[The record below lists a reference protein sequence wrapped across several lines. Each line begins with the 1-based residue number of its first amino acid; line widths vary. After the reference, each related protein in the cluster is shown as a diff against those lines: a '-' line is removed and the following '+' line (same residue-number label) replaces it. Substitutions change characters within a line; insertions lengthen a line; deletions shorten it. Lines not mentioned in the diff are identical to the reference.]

1 MKKKRIGLIFSV
13 LVLGGACMGLTACG
27 GEFVGRNDNSTG
39 VVSKGAVS
47 GEAVSPQ
54 AVSGSGVSGDRK
66 RSKMYAKTPENLT
79 VSFKIMEKTEQG
91 YRARVKISPEEDGL
105 WDWELYLEL
114 EDEITEI
121 TGAEIVSHE
130 GNRYI
135 IRGTEG
141 NRDIKIYED
150 GYFDVSVSCQDQIH
164 EPEVCYLTR
173 QEDYMGKQDYEC
185 KTTNVERTG
194 DSVKGRLVLAN
205 LSEKKAG
212 KWLLHLET
220 YGMKINSLEGA
231 RIVWEE
237 EDEEGSEHY
246 YDICGED
253 SRQDLGAGERMEIAF
268 TAEAQ
273 KEKAGVGKEF
283 EIFKQVD
290 TEIDWGYYEME
301 YGARYGKMDR
311 YLVGDSVKGVDLFF
325 VFEEKNKDSYR
336 ATAELTNVMQDSIAD
351 WEICLECEDEI
362 EEISGAEIVS
372 HEGKE
377 YRIRAK
383 DRKKWIPSY
392 GMVTFQV
399 KVSCT
404 GKIHP
409 LGKVYL
415 AKARFQ
421 DGEAKTE
428 DGRKEIRIRAKDL
441 KEAAGPC
448 WLPYDI
454 LYEKD
459 QSATNKYW
467 ERTYDLDDF
476 ETYEEYKAYVD
487 RNEWGKKMG
496 R

>member
-1 MKKKRIGLIFSV
+1 MVKRKKICLLFCA
-13 LVLGGACMGLTACG
+13 LVLGGACAGLSACG
-27 GEFVGRNDNSTG
+27 GEFAGRNDNSTE

-47 GEAVSPQ
+47 GE

-66 RSKMYAKTPENLT
+66 RSKMYAKTPEDLS
-79 VSFKIMEKTEQG
+79 VSFKIQEKTEQG
-91 YRARVKISPEEDGL
+91 YHARVKISPEEEGL

-121 TGAEIVSHE
+121 TGAEIVSRE
-130 GNRYI
+130 ENRYI
-135 IRGTEG
+135 IRGTEE

-150 GYFDVSVSCQDQIH
+150 GYFDVSVSCQGQIH
-164 EPEVCYLTR
+164 EPEVCYLIR
-173 QEDYMGKQDYEC
+173 QEDYMGKKDYEC
-185 KTTNVERTG
+185 RAADVERTG
-194 DSVKGRLVLAN
+194 DFVKGTLVLTN
-205 LSEKKAG
+205 HSEKKAG
-212 KWLLHLET
+212 KWLLHLDT

-237 EDEEGSEHY
+237 EDEEESEHY
-246 YDICGED
+246 YDICGEG

-283 EIFKQVD
+283 EMVKQVD
-290 TEIDWGYYEME
+290 TEIDWSYYETA
-301 YGARYGKMDR
+301 YGARYGKMDQ

-325 VFEEKNKDSYR
+325 VFEEKYKDSYC
-336 ATAELTNVMQDSIAD
+336 ATAELTNVMEDPVAD

-362 EEISGAEIVS
+362 EEISGAEILS
-372 HEGKE
+372 HEGNM

-383 DRKKWIPSY
+383 DRKKWIPPY

-404 GKIHP
+404 EKIHP

-421 DGEAKTE
+421 DEEGKTE
-428 DGRKEIRIRAKDL
+428 DGRKEIHIREKDL

-448 WLPYDI
+448 WLPYNI

-467 ERTYDLDDF
+467 ERSYGPDDF

-487 RNEWGKKMG
+487 RNEWGEKMG

>member
-1 MKKKRIGLIFSV
+1 MVKKICLFV
-13 LVLGGACMGLTACG
+13 CALVLGGACAGLTACG
-27 GEFVGRNDNSTG
+27 GEYVGKNGDSTDG
-39 VVSKGAVS
+39 VSQGAVS
-47 GEAVSPQ
+47 GEVVSPQ

-66 RSKMYAKTPENLT
+66 LSKMYAKTPEDLS
-79 VSFKIMEKTEQG
+79 VSFKIQEKTEQG

-130 GNRYI
+130 ENRYI

-141 NRDIKIYED
+141 NRDIKRYED

-173 QEDYMGKQDYEC
+173 QEDYMGEKDYEC
-185 KTTNVERTG
+185 KTTNVERIG

-205 LSEKKAG
+205 HSEKKAG

-237 EDEEGSEHY
+237 EDEEESEYY
-246 YDICGED
+246 YDICGEG

-283 EIFKQVD
+283 EIVKQVD
-290 TEIDWGYYEME
+290 T
-301 YGARYGKMDR
+301 
-311 YLVGDSVKGVDLFF
+311 
-325 VFEEKNKDSYR
+325 
-336 ATAELTNVMQDSIAD
+336 
-351 WEICLECEDEI
+351 EICLECEDEI

-372 HEGKE
+372 HEGNE

-383 DRKKWIPSY
+383 DREKWISPY

-421 DGEAKTE
+421 DEEAKTE
-428 DGRKEIRIRAKDL
+428 DGRKEIQIREKDL